1 MISLLSTG
9 AVVKCDTAMTTPNF
23 KNRTLWTGDNLD
35 IMRGLNSET
44 VDLIYLDP
52 PFNSNRDYAAPIG
65 SEAAGAAFKDT
76 WTLSDVD
83 LAWHGEIAE
92 ANPPLYRVIDAAR
105 EAHGKRMQSYLI
117 MMAVRL
123 LEMHRLLKP
132 TGSIYLHC
140 DPTASHYLKL
150 LMDSIFGSGSFKAEI
165 NWQRTSAHSDSRT
178 FGNVS
183 DKLLF
188 YGTES
193 INAEAIRT
201 PLNPNYVKSHYRY
214 TDQRGHYRDDNL
226 TGPSHGSPPG
236 SPGTQP
242 WRGYDPTAINR
253 IWSVPRTGRYA
264 TWIDR
269 NIISGYLKIESI
281 FARLDALEHA
291 DMLIHSKS
299 GRVPQLKR
307 YVQASLGQ
315 VPSNNWTDISPVNSQ
330 AKERTGYPTQKPL
343 TLLER
348 IIKASSNEGDVV
360 LDPFCGCAT
369 ALIAAEKLERQ
380 WVGIDLSPVART
392 LVQRRMG
399 KELGLFSLRAIYRDD
414 VPMRTDQ
421 GKLPHYRTHK
431 HTLFGKQEG
440 HCAGCRHDFPFLNF
454 TVDHIVS
461 QSKGGTD
468 HIDNLQLLCNACN
481 SMKGTKTQEEFL
493 AALRREGI
501 R

>member
-1 MISLLSTG
+1 MISLLSPG
-9 AVVKCDTAMTTPNF
+9 AVVKCGSAMTKPNF

-52 PFNSNRDYAAPIG
+52 PFNSNRDYSAPIG

-92 ANPPLYRVIDAAR
+92 ANPSLYRVIDAAR
-105 EAHGKRMQSYLI
+105 EAHGKGMQSYLI

-123 LEMHRLLKP
+123 LEMKRLLKP
-132 TGSIYLHC
+132 TGSVYLHC

-150 LMDSIFGSGSFKAEI
+150 LMDTVFGARQFWANITWK
-165 NWQRTSAHSDSRT
+165 RTSAHNDRLFGSESDTILMYGGGKQNRDAVLVPLTDKNLASKYRYNDDNGRYRT
-178 FGNVS
+178 GDLTGAGTSDGESGSAWRGFDPSAIGRHWAVPKTGAYARYL
-183 DKLLF
+183 DKLL
-188 YGTES
+188 
-193 INAEAIRT
+193 
-201 PLNPNYVKSHYRY
+201 
-214 TDQRGHYRDDNL
+214 
-226 TGPSHGSPPG
+226 PG
-236 SPGTQP
+236 YLS
-242 WRGYDPTAINR
+242 
-253 IWSVPRTGRYA
+253 
-264 TWIDR
+264 
-269 NIISGYLKIESI
+269 ISGVHE
-281 FARLDALEHA
+281 RLDALDDA
-291 DMLIHSKS
+291 GMIHYSS
-299 GRVPQLKR
+299 RGGMPALKR
-307 YVQASLGQ
+307 YLPPDAGRIPGDL
-315 VPSNNWTDISPVNSQ
+315 WTDIDVVNAQ
-330 AKERTGYPTQKPL
+330 AKERIGYPTQKPL
-343 TLLER
+343 ALLER

-369 ALIAAEKLERQ
+369 ALVAAEKLERE
-380 WVGIDLSPVART
+380 WVGIDISSKARE
-392 LVQRRMG
+392 LVESRLG
-399 KELGLFSLRAIYRDD
+399 KELGLFSIRTAYRDD
-414 VPMRTDQ
+414 VPMRTDL
-421 GKLPHYRTHK
+421 GELPHYKTHK

-440 HCAGCRHDFPFLNF
+440 HCAGCRHDFPFRNF